1 MSLKR
6 HWNVKGTA
14 SIKEEQK
21 AVLSTK
27 SRRRSRKKKNYKKIT
42 GTMKKKLAGLFVLVV
57 LALLC
62 LLVRISYINAVSGD
76 SYKKQVL
83 SQSQNSY
90 SSTVMPF
97 KRGDI
102 VDRNGIVLATSEKR
116 YNVVFDCSV
125 INSKEEYAGPSVQA
139 LVDVYGLDGNALSNL
154 LKDERTR
161 ASRYQVVLNGIT
173 IEQKQAFSD
182 YKNGTEEHPLTD
194 EEAANRSRIH
204 GIWFEEQYQRV
215 YPLSSVACDVVG
227 FTYDGATADW
237 GIEGYYNNTLCGVNG
252 RKFGYWEDE
261 SITGLSQTVIEPVDG
276 DTVISTL
283 DVNIQQICENEIRYF
298 WDLYKVGPFST
309 ERAAKNVGV
318 IVMDPRDGKVLAMA
332 SSDPYDLNYPRRL
345 EGFYSEEAIAAMSEE
360 QMLTNLQAIWRNYC
374 ISDVFEPGSTYK
386 PITVGAAL
394 EDGTLSG
401 SEIFLCD
408 GAENVAGTTI
418 HCSEEDGHGEL
429 TLEQVI
435 AYSCNDGLMQ
445 VVDQMGISEF
455 IKYQSLFNFGSRT
468 GIDLPGEAAGIL
480 FTEETMTDVDLAV
493 SSFGQGFECTMIQE
507 AAAVASIAN
516 GGYYYQP
523 RVVDRI
529 IDSKGTTKKIY
540 NSTLL
545 TQTVS
550 NDNAEKLR
558 SYMRTTVD
566 AGTGMYAKVNGYSM
580 GGKTGT
586 AQKIPR
592 SDGKYIVSFV
602 GFVPYDDP
610 QVLIYVVVDEPNIPD
625 QDDNRFA
632 MWIARDILTETL
644 PYLNIYPDEEIQP
657 MDEVFAS
664 SLEETEVTPP
674 QADLVADMNVPEVS
688 GAEDPANIAGGNHQE
703 SEGFTNEEA
712 GLLE

>member
-1 MSLKR
+1 
-6 HWNVKGTA
+6 
-14 SIKEEQK
+14 
-21 AVLSTK
+21 
-27 SRRRSRKKKNYKKIT
+27 
-42 GTMKKKLAGLFVLVV
+42 MKKKLAGLFVLVV

-62 LLVRISYINAVSGD
+62 LLIRISYINAVSGD

-139 LVDVYGLDGNALSNL
+139 LVDVYGLDGNALTNL
-154 LKDERTR
+154 LTDERTR

-173 IEQKQAFSD
+173 IEQKQAFTD

-194 EEAANRSRIH
+194 EEAANRSKIH

-276 DTVISTL
+276 DTVISTI
-283 DVNIQQICENEIRYF
+283 DVNIQQICENEIQYF
-298 WDLYKVGPFST
+298 WNLYKEGPFSSD
-309 ERAAKNVGV
+309 RAAKNVG
-318 IVMDPRDGKVLAMA
+318 IVVMNPNDGKILAMA
-332 SSDPYDLNYPRRL
+332 SSDPYDLNYPRSL

-360 QMLTNLQAIWRNYC
+360 QMLANLQAIWRNYC
-374 ISDVFEPGSTYK
+374 ISDVYEPGSTFK
-386 PITVGAAL
+386 PITIGGAL

-401 SEIFLCD
+401 SEIFVCD
-408 GAENVAGTTI
+408 GAENVAGTVI
-418 HCSEEDGHGEL
+418 HCSEEDGHGDL

-445 VVDQMGISEF
+445 AVDQMGINEF
-455 IKYQSLFNFGSRT
+455 IKYQKLFNFGSRT

-480 FTEETMTDVDLAV
+480 YTEETMTAVDLAV

-507 AAAVASIAN
+507 AAAIASIAN

-545 TQTVS
+545 TQTLS
-550 NDNAEKLR
+550 SDNAEKLK

-610 QVLIYVVVDEPNIPD
+610 QVLIYVIVDEPNIPD

-644 PYLNIYPDEEIQP
+644 PYLNIYPDEELQP
-657 MDEVFAS
+657 IDEVFAS

-688 GAEDPANIAGGNHQE
+688 GTEDPGNIAGGNHQE

-712 GLLE
+712 GLVE

>member
-1 MSLKR
+1 
-6 HWNVKGTA
+6 
-14 SIKEEQK
+14 
-21 AVLSTK
+21 
-27 SRRRSRKKKNYKKIT
+27 
-42 GTMKKKLAGLFVLVV
+42 MKKKLAGLFVLVV
-57 LALLC
+57 LALIC
-62 LLVRISYINAVSGD
+62 LLIRISYINAASGD
-76 SYKKQVL
+76 TYTKQVL

-125 INSKEEYAGPSVQA
+125 INSSEEYAGPSVQA

-154 LKDERTR
+154 LTDERTR
-161 ASRYQVVLNGIT
+161 SSRYQVVLNGIT
-173 IEQKQAFSD
+173 IEQKQSFTD
-182 YKNGTEEHPLTD
+182 YKNGTEENPLT
-194 EEAANRSRIH
+194 EEQAKVRSKIH
-204 GIWFEEQYQRV
+204 GIWFEEEYQRV
-215 YPLSSVACDVVG
+215 YPLSSVACDVIG

-283 DVNIQQICENEIRYF
+283 DVNIQQICENEIQYF
-298 WDLYKVGPFST
+298 WNLYKVGPFST

-418 HCSEEDGHGEL
+418 HCSEEDGHGDL

-445 VVDQMGISEF
+445 IVDQMGISEF

-703 SEGFTNEEA
+703 SEGYTNEEA

>member
-6 HWNVKGTA
+6 HRNVKGTA

-154 LKDERTR
+154 LTDERTR
-161 ASRYQVVLNGIT
+161 ASRYKVVLNGIT

-194 EEAANRSRIH
+194 EEAANRSKIH

-227 FTYDGATADW
+227 FTYDGSTADW

-276 DTVISTL
+276 DTVISTI
-283 DVNIQQICENEIRYF
+283 DVNIQQICENEIQYF
-298 WDLYKVGPFST
+298 WNLYKEGPFSSD
-309 ERAAKNVGV
+309 RAAKNVG
-318 IVMDPRDGKVLAMA
+318 IVVMNPNDGKILAMA
-332 SSDPYDLNYPRRL
+332 SSDPYDLNYPRSL

-360 QMLTNLQAIWRNYC
+360 QMLANLQAIWRNYC
-374 ISDVFEPGSTYK
+374 ISDVYEPGSTFK
-386 PITVGAAL
+386 PITIGGAL

-401 SEIFLCD
+401 SEIFVCD
-408 GAENVAGTTI
+408 GAENVAGTVI
-418 HCSEEDGHGEL
+418 HCSEEDGHGDL

-445 VVDQMGISEF
+445 AVDQMGINEF
-455 IKYQSLFNFGSRT
+455 IKYQKLFNFGSRT

-480 FTEETMTDVDLAV
+480 YTEETMTAVDLAV

-507 AAAVASIAN
+507 AAAIASIAN

-545 TQTVS
+545 TQTLS
-550 NDNAEKLR
+550 SDNAEKLK

-610 QVLIYVVVDEPNIPD
+610 QVLIYVIVDEPNIPD

>member
-1 MSLKR
+1 
-6 HWNVKGTA
+6 
-14 SIKEEQK
+14 
-21 AVLSTK
+21 
-27 SRRRSRKKKNYKKIT
+27 
-42 GTMKKKLAGLFVLVV
+42 MKKKLAGLFVLVV

-62 LLVRISYINAVSGD
+62 LLIRISYINAVSGD

-139 LVDVYGLDGNALSNL
+139 LVDVYGLDGNALTNL
-154 LKDERTR
+154 LTDERTR

-173 IEQKQAFSD
+173 IEQKQAFTD

-194 EEAANRSRIH
+194 EEAANRSKIH

-276 DTVISTL
+276 DTVISTI
-283 DVNIQQICENEIRYF
+283 DVNIQQICENEIQYF
-298 WDLYKVGPFST
+298 WNLYKEGPFSSD
-309 ERAAKNVGV
+309 RAAKNVG
-318 IVMDPRDGKVLAMA
+318 IVVMNPNDGKILAMA
-332 SSDPYDLNYPRRL
+332 SSDPYDLNYPRSL

-360 QMLTNLQAIWRNYC
+360 QMLANLQAIWRNYC
-374 ISDVFEPGSTYK
+374 ISDVYEPGSTFK
-386 PITVGAAL
+386 PITIGGAL

-401 SEIFLCD
+401 SEIFVCD
-408 GAENVAGTTI
+408 GAENVAGTVI
-418 HCSEEDGHGEL
+418 HCSEEDGHGDL

-445 VVDQMGISEF
+445 AVDQMGINEF
-455 IKYQSLFNFGSRT
+455 IKYQKLFNFGSRT

-480 FTEETMTDVDLAV
+480 YTEETMTDVDLAV

-507 AAAVASIAN
+507 AAAIASIAN

-545 TQTVS
+545 TQTLS
-550 NDNAEKLR
+550 SDNAEKLK

-610 QVLIYVVVDEPNIPD
+610 QVLIYVIVDEPNIPD

-644 PYLNIYPDEEIQP
+644 PYLNIYPDEEMQP
-657 MDEVFAS
+657 MDEVFSS

-688 GAEDPANIAGGNHQE
+688 GTEDPAHIAGGNHQE

>member
-6 HWNVKGTA
+6 HRNVKGTA

-154 LKDERTR
+154 LTDERTR

-173 IEQKQAFSD
+173 IEQKQAFTD

-194 EEAANRSRIH
+194 EEAANRSKIH

-215 YPLSSVACDVVG
+215 YPLSTVACDVVG
-227 FTYDGATADW
+227 FTYDGSTADW

-276 DTVISTL
+276 DTVISTI
-283 DVNIQQICENEIRYF
+283 DVNIQQICENEIQYF
-298 WDLYKVGPFST
+298 WNLYKEGPFST
-309 ERAAKNVGV
+309 ERAAKNVG
-318 IVMDPRDGKVLAMA
+318 IVVMNPNDGKILAMA
-332 SSDPYDLNYPRRL
+332 SSDPYDLNYPRSL

-374 ISDVFEPGSTYK
+374 ISDVYEPGSTFK
-386 PITVGAAL
+386 PITIGAAL

-401 SEIFLCD
+401 SEIFACD
-408 GAENVAGTTI
+408 GAENVAGTII
-418 HCSEEDGHGEL
+418 HCSEEDGHGDL

-445 VVDQMGISEF
+445 VVDQMGINEF
-455 IKYQSLFNFGSRT
+455 IKYQKLFNFGSRT

-480 FTEETMTDVDLAV
+480 YTEETMTDVDLAV

-507 AAAVASIAN
+507 AAAIASIAN

-550 NDNAEKLR
+550 SDNAEKLK

-610 QVLIYVVVDEPNIPD
+610 QVLIYVIVDEPNIPD

-644 PYLNIYPDEEIQP
+644 PYLNIYPDEEMQP
-657 MDEVFAS
+657 MDEVFSS

-688 GAEDPANIAGGNHQE
+688 GTEDPAHIAGGNYQE